1 MHIPGLIESDF
12 TLPKVFLFAFPEVKP
27 AFSVMK
33 VISLFQIRKLG
44 TLTKRKG
51 HVINEYIPA
60 VPDKEG
66 AETVKVLGVSV

>member
-12 TLPKVFLFAFPEVKP
+12 TLPKVFLFAFPKVRH
-27 AFSVMK
+27 AFLVMK
-33 VISLFQIRKLG
+33 VISLFQIRKLE

-51 HVINEYIPA
+51 QLINEYITA

-66 AETVKVLGVSV
+66 AETIKVLGVSV